1 MVKPKGTVIGVA
13 VMLLAGLVVLGFT
26 IARPRSADPGPVPAG
41 ARPVVRDAAAETLV
55 RQPHLLLIRP
65 KVAEA
70 GGEIEIAP
78 LADPAAARATT
89 ALKCDRISFAGG
101 RGICLQT
108 ALGVLT
114 SYEAV
119 VFDHQFKPIVT
130 MKLEGSPT
138 RTRISPDGRYG
149 AITVFVTGAAH
160 GYNSVSFSTK
170 TTLIEMASGQ
180 VLTDLEQFKVVKD
193 GQPFAAQDFNF
204 WGVTFARDSNVFYAT
219 LMTNRQTYLV
229 KGDVAAQA
237 MTVVRENVECPS
249 LSPNNQ
255 LIAYKKRVGGDLAP
269 WRFHVMDLATLTER
283 SIAAETRSIDDQLEW
298 LDDGHVMY
306 ATTRSSQ
313 SPIADVWV
321 ASVSGSEPT
330 RLLAPE
336 AESPIVVRGASQ
348 SPTQAGS

>member
-1 MVKPKGTVIGVA
+1 
-13 VMLLAGLVVLGFT
+13 MLVAGLVVLGFT
-26 IARPRSADPGPVPAG
+26 IARPRPADPGPVPAG

-55 RQPHLLLIRP
+55 RQAHLLLTRP
-65 KVAEA
+65 QVSET

-89 ALKCDRISFAGG
+89 SLKCDRISFAVG

-114 SYEAV
+114 KYEAV
-119 VFDHQFKPIVT
+119 VFDTQFKPIVT
-130 MKLEGSPT
+130 MKLDGAPT

-170 TTLIEMASGQ
+170 TTLIDMASGSEIGE
-180 VLTDLEQFKVVKD
+180 LEQFRTTRD
-193 GQPFAAQDFNF
+193 GQPFAATDFNF

-219 LMTNRQTYLV
+219 LMTNRKTYLV
-229 KGDVAAQA
+229 KGEVAGRT
-237 MTVVRENVECPS
+237 MTVLRENVECPS

-269 WRFHVMDLATLTER
+269 WRFYVMDLATLTER
-283 SIAAETRSIDDQLEW
+283 PIAAETRSIDDQLEW

-313 SPIADVWV
+313 SPIADVWAAPV
-321 ASVSGSEPT
+321 TGTEPA
-330 RLLAPE
+330 RLLLPE

-348 SPTQAGS
+348 SQPQTGS